1 MVQVFQDAMNPGKV
15 AVSATVTVW
24 VDAILFRSLS
34 DELEKAI
41 RHQAIKDLKHN
52 PEVKKAIAEAASKK
66 LLSMLGVEIEAGKEN
81 SNEQTSTSTGID
93 SGQSVSQDRGSL
105 DQ

>member
-24 VDAILFRSLS
+24 IDAILFRSLS

-66 LLSMLGVEIEAGKEN
+66 LLSMLGVEEQVVSEEN
-81 SNEQTSTSTGID
+81 HEQASASTSIN
-93 SGQSVSQDRGSL
+93 SGQSISQDRGSL